1 MQAQVKNRIALNKPI
16 LEDKI
21 ANVRGAVVMAYP
33 MGLPEFDVVKVSIDG
48 ESLDVS
54 DNQMHA

>member
-1 MQAQVKNRIALNKPI
+1 MKNRIALNKPI
-16 LEDKI
+16 IEDKI

-54 DNQMHA
+54 DNQIHA